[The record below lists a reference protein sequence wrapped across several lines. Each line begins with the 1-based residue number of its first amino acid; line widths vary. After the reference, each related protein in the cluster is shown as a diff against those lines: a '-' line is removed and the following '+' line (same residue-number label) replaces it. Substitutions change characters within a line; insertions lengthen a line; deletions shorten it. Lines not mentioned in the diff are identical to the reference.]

1 MIELLR
7 VANRPLTLCLRRVGR
22 ERLLRRRAEMRALT
36 RPQGVVGNSTRA
48 GPAGAIAPPQTAA
61 AAVGGGALVNSQ
73 ARGTPPTAL
82 PPPPPPPPSGP
93 PPPPRRRL
101 QRQDSFPAEDSRR
114 DAGSH
119 SDIAGGGGTGARA
132 GGNDSGDGSGARSGG
147 AVVGEGRPLDG
158 NVSPGGRSVGSSV
171 DGGGDGS
178 SVPVGTAT
186 AGAAVAAV
194 MERAGAVGGG
204 GVVGAGGGGTGGS
217 AREQGAAAAA
227 AAGLAGNWEAVKWA
241 ESSLLTVRVFV
252 VVSWM
257 CVWLVVVGY
266 RLRS

>member
-1 MIELLR
+1 M
-7 VANRPLTLCLRRVGR
+7 ANRPLTLRLRRVGR

-61 AAVGGGALVNSQ
+61 SVGGGGALVNSQ

-101 QRQDSFPAEDSRR
+101 QRQDSFPAEDSR
-114 DAGSH
+114 DV
-119 SDIAGGGGTGARA
+119 AGGDGTGA
-132 GGNDSGDGSGARSGG
+132 GARCSG
-147 AVVGEGRPLDG
+147 AVVGEGRTLDG
-158 NVSPGGRSVGSSV
+158 NVCPGGRSGGGSVEGS
-171 DGGGDGS
+171 GDGS

-186 AGAAVAAV
+186 AGAAVAAA
-194 MERAGAVGGG
+194 MARAGAVGGG
-204 GVVGAGGGGTGGS
+204 GGVGAGGGGTGGS

-241 ESSLLTVRVFV
+241 ESCLLTVRVFV
-252 VVSWM
+252 V
-257 CVWLVVVGY
+257 C
-266 RLRS
+266 LRSVCVLGGYGS